1 MASYEGRSDDEFLRA
16 VDASVESS
24 VMITFCRWSMSGFI
38 GFAVAVFGGTTGR
51 AAPPEGATVGIEK
64 PMVPPE
70 WALLERELLR
80 SSARACEEFFSRYF
94 DTRGYLECVERWGGD
109 DGPDDAIENCND
121 WPVLYALGAS
131 ESVFLMFKKAWEGHL
146 RQYTAARTNEVPL
159 ARDGMYYK
167 EFPVMFDWLHLGEGL
182 SVFELEGLCD
192 PQDARFRQ
200 RVRRF
205 AGFYINDD
213 PGAPNYDA
221 KVKIIRSLF
230 NGSRGPLLR
239 KATALDW
246 AGDPIEVEHRF
257 RPGHGEGSYQ
267 QMLEHFKDY
276 NDVIGDSPM
285 NLSATTLALN
295 AYMLS
300 HEERYKRWI
309 IEYVDAWLER
319 MRANGGIIPSNIG
332 LDGKIGGACDGKW
345 YGGVYGWG
353 FTVID
358 PSTKRP
364 VHRTHTDMALNGF
377 GNAYFLTGDDR
388 FLDSWRKQL
397 IAVNSHYREENGR
410 TLYPHMFGDQ
420 GWYDYRSEPY
430 KAGVLELYYWSMKEE
445 DRRRVGDSK
454 WLSFLEGGN
463 PAYAETVL
471 RAEFATIRRK
481 ALAMRQD
488 ATTPDTRLADD
499 PMGFNPATVGAL
511 VQLMLGGLPLKHQ
524 GEILHARVRYFD
536 PARRR
541 PGLPEDVGAL
551 VDSLSDRSTSLVLV
565 NLNQTDFRDVIV
577 QGGAYGEHVCEE
589 VSIEGR
595 KVDVNSSTFRVRLAP
610 GAGGR
615 LTIGMKRYAGKPTLA
630 QPWEQD

>member
-1 MASYEGRSDDEFLRA
+1 MKRPNATACWMIAMVLAAASTG
-16 VDASVESS
+16 ASASCA
-24 VMITFCRWSMSGFI
+24 F
-38 GFAVAVFGGTTGR
+38 
-51 AAPPEGATVGIEK
+51 AAPPGQLTLRIEK
-64 PMVPPE
+64 PMAPPE

-94 DTRGYLECVERWGGD
+94 DNQGYLECVERWGGD

-121 WPVLYALGAS
+121 WPVLYALGGS
-131 ESVFLMFKKAWEGHL
+131 DSVLRMFKKAWEGHL
-146 RQYTAARTNEVPL
+146 RQYTAARTKEVEL

-182 SVFELEGLCD
+182 SVFDLEGLCD

-200 RVRRF
+200 RVARY
-205 AGFYINDD
+205 AGFYMNDD
-213 PGAPNYDA
+213 PGAPNYDP

-257 RPGHGEGSYQ
+257 RPGHGEHSYE

-276 NDVIGDSPM
+276 NDIVGDSPM

-295 AYMLS
+295 AYMLT
-300 HEERYKRWI
+300 HEERYKSWI

-353 FTVID
+353 FTVVD

-364 VHRTHTDMALNGF
+364 AHRTHTDMALNGF
-377 GNAYFLTGDDR
+377 GNAFLLTGDDR
-388 FLDSWRKQL
+388 FLDGWRRQL
-397 IAVNSHYREENGR
+397 IAVNSHAREENGR
-410 TLYPHMFGDQ
+410 IQYPHMFGDQ
-420 GWYDYRSEPY
+420 GWYDYRSEQY
-430 KAGVLELYYWSMKEE
+430 KAGVFELYYWSMKEE

-454 WLSFLEGGN
+454 WLSYLEGKN
-463 PAYAETVL
+463 PGYPETVL
-471 RAEFATIRRK
+471 RGEFATIRRK
-481 ALAMRQD
+481 AEAMRED
-488 ATTPDTRLADD
+488 ASTPDTRLADD
-499 PMGFNPATVGAL
+499 PMRFNPATVGGL
-511 VQLMLGGLPLKHQ
+511 VQLIFGGLPLKHQ

-536 PARRR
+536 PVRRR

-565 NLNQTDFRDVIV
+565 NLNQTESRDVIV
-577 QGGAYGEHVCEE
+577 QGGAYGEHVYEQ
-589 VSIEGR
+589 VSIDGG
-595 KVDVNSSTFRVRLAP
+595 KVDVKASTFRVRLGP

-615 LTIGMKRYAGKPTLA
+615 LTIGMKRYAGIPRLA
-630 QPWEQD
+630 QPWDEDERGGH